1 MKRLLM
7 IVIAALLLIPSA
19 AFAEK
24 ADLSGEWIQIETIV
38 DGTAFVMSG
47 REIVLEV
54 NEDGT
59 ASLSGLTYT
68 QAEDGDS
75 VELYDWI
82 PAENGLI
89 LARGEEQ
96 IPFSA
101 EGGFLTA
108 EINGRT
114 IVFANRSGQETP
126 AEQQDIPEDQPRVLT
141 PEQTMDIAFAECPV
155 DRILAS
161 QRKVH
166 MSLDGT
172 GTVTFHT
179 DFGDYYY
186 LIDTCTGGI
195 LDRAEP
201 DLEEARK
208 AEGFR
213 EPLSADEVYDIV
225 SAACP
230 IDLSVAQGI
239 RVQRDD
245 SGIWTYLFGSAYGDF
260 FYQIDGYSGK
270 ILDSMEPDVD
280 AARAQEGFV
289 EPLTPEDAMDA
300 AFAACPIS
308 RALAT
313 NLKVSKKTDGN
324 WSVTF
329 SSEYGD
335 FYYKIDGLSGEI
347 LDSTEP
353 EIEKS
358 GKPAAPSDPFG
369 DAIQASFSSLK
380 GYRGGAENIKV
391 RMISRN
397 GRQLVEVTFDWNG
410 ESYEKLYDVAE
421 GKLVP

>member
-19 AFAEK
+19 VFAGT
-24 ADLSGEWIQIETIV
+24 ADLAGEWIQIETIV

-47 REIVLEV
+47 QEIVLEV
-54 NEDGT
+54 NADGT
-59 ASLSGLTYT
+59 AFLSGLTYAQT
-68 QAEDGDS
+68 EEGAEAYS
-75 VELYDWI
+75 WV
-82 PAENGLI
+82 PAEGGLS
-89 LARGEEQ
+89 LVREEEQ

-101 EGGFLTA
+101 EGGCLTA

-114 IVFANRSGQETP
+114 IVFARRSGQETP
-126 AEQQDIPEDQPRVLT
+126 AEQQEIPEDQPRILT
-141 PEQTMDIAFAECPV
+141 PEETMDIAFAECPV

-161 QRKVH
+161 QRRVH

-186 LIDTCTGGI
+186 RIDTCTGEI
-195 LDRAEP
+195 LDREEP
-201 DLEEARK
+201 DLEEARQ

-213 EPLSADEVYDIV
+213 EPLDADEVHDIV

-239 RVQRDD
+239 RVERDD

-313 NLKVSKKTDGN
+313 NLKVSKKSDGN

-335 FYYKIDGLSGEI
+335 FYYKVDGFSGEI

-358 GKPAAPSDPFG
+358 EKPAAPSDQFG
-369 DAIQASFSSLK
+369 DAIKASFSSLK

-391 RMISRN
+391 RMISRD
-397 GRQLVEVTFDWNG
+397 GKQLVEVTFDWNG
-410 ESYEKLYDVAE
+410 ESYVKLYDVAE